1 MNTYYKQ
8 ENGNFIATT
17 ISVND
22 AIAAIV
28 QSAATNAIEKANDLI
43 INAVITRVN
52 DAVSDSNIQS
62 RVATHLSAMNITDV
76 VDEAVKNAVAEYDYD
91 GVIENALDNV
101 DIDEMVA
108 EKITDHLDSSSIQV
122 RIN

>member
-62 RVATHLSAMNITDV
+62 RVETHLSTMNIADV
-76 VDEAVKNAVAEYDYD
+76 VDEIVKNAIAEYNYD